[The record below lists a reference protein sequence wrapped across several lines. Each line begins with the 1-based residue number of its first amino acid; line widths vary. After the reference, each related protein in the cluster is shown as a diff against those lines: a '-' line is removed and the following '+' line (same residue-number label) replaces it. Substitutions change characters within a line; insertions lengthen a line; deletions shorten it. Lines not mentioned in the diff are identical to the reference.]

1 MAGLYIHIPFCAS
14 RCIYCAFYSTTSLK
28 QIDLYVN
35 MLCKEMELRRNE
47 VDTIQTIYIGGGTPS
62 LLSPQNLTQIFSQI
76 ATSFNLSKNTE
87 ITIECNPDD
96 ITPSFVDTLSA
107 LPVNRVSMGVQTF
120 DNNRLRFLHRRH
132 SQQDVYNAVEY
143 LQKANICNISID
155 LIFGFPNESLSDW
168 EADIDK
174 ALSLNIQHISAYSL
188 TYEENT
194 VLNKLKACGS
204 VSEIEEEISIK
215 MFQKLIQRL
224 KDAGFEHYEIS
235 NFAKR
240 ITRADG
246 TTFSHRSRHN
256 SSYWHAV
263 PYLGIGAAAH
273 SYNGTI
279 RKWNVANLKTY
290 IDSINQSILPYEM
303 ESLNVETQYND
314 CITTTLR
321 TKEGIDLGL
330 LNKKYGKH
338 LYQYLLHESEQY
350 LNRGLLV
357 MHNNHLALSQQGIFV
372 CDMIMADLMYV

>member
-1 MAGLYIHIPFCAS
+1 MAGLYIHIPFCSS

-28 QIDLYVN
+28 EIDLYVN

-62 LLSPQNLTQIFSQI
+62 LLSPRNLTQIFRQI
-76 ATSFNLSKNTE
+76 STSFNLSKNTE

-107 LPVNRVSMGVQTF
+107 LSVNRVSMGVQTF

-194 VLNKLKACGS
+194 VLNKLKASGS

-246 TTFSHRSRHN
+246 TTFSYRSRHN

-321 TKEGIDLGL
+321 TKEGVDLGL

-357 MHNNHLALSQQGIFV
+357 MQNNHLALSQQGIFI

>member
-1 MAGLYIHIPFCAS
+1 
-14 RCIYCAFYSTTSLK
+14 
-28 QIDLYVN
+28 
-35 MLCKEMELRRNE
+35 MELRRNE

-96 ITPSFVDTLSA
+96 ITPNFVDILCA
-107 LPVNRVSMGVQTF
+107 LPINRVSMGVQTF

-168 EADIDK
+168 ETDIDK

-194 VLNKLKACGS
+194 VLNKLKASGS

-235 NFAKR
+235 NFAKS

-246 TTFSHRSRHN
+246 TTFSYRSRHN

-263 PYLGIGAAAH
+263 PYLGI
-273 SYNGTI
+273 
-279 RKWNVANLKTY
+279 
-290 IDSINQSILPYEM
+290 
-303 ESLNVETQYND
+303 
-314 CITTTLR
+314 
-321 TKEGIDLGL
+321 
-330 LNKKYGKH
+330 
-338 LYQYLLHESEQY
+338 
-350 LNRGLLV
+350 
-357 MHNNHLALSQQGIFV
+357 
-372 CDMIMADLMYV
+372 

>member
-1 MAGLYIHIPFCAS
+1 
-14 RCIYCAFYSTTSLK
+14 
-28 QIDLYVN
+28 
-35 MLCKEMELRRNE
+35 MELRRNE

-62 LLSPQNLTQIFSQI
+62 LLSPRNLTQIFRQI
-76 ATSFNLSKNTE
+76 STSFNLSKNTE

-96 ITPSFVDTLSA
+96 ITPNFVDTLSA
-107 LPVNRVSMGVQTF
+107 LSVNRVSMGVQTF

-132 SQQDVYNAVEY
+132 SQQDVYNAVKY

-155 LIFGFPNESLSDW
+155 LIFGFPNESLNDW

-194 VLNKLKACGS
+194 VLNKLKASGS
-204 VSEIEEEISIK
+204 VAEIEEEISIK

-235 NFAKR
+235 NFAKS

-246 TTFSHRSRHN
+246 TTFSYRSRHN

-321 TKEGIDLGL
+321 TKEGVDLGL

-357 MHNNHLALSQQGIFV
+357 MQNNHLALSQQGIFI